1 MKLTYLILAQA
12 VILAASAAEPPFGA
26 GYYNPFDGKDCEII
40 WDAPTNQ
47 LPGSVKIWK
56 VIPTKFSPGTV
67 SNLLQL
73 AELKPSQRKRVDQDG
88 VFAGKD
94 VRFFGDRNDMRQL
107 NLIPSQGF
115 IVISRMD
122 ARALIPKEL
131 PSGVPDPKTAL
142 HLTLE
147 ILEKI
152 GIDRSEL
159 ATNSDGTLQAG
170 YTQGEVLHKDKRT
183 GLMVTNIDERQ
194 IFLKRQIEGIPVTGT
209 TDGVTAHFGNEGK
222 VGYLSVVWRAIKLE
236 RECPVPDAA
245 SFINR
250 IKSGQALIP
259 VWAQGGYKT
268 LTITKVSFSY
278 WESSGSE
285 PQTHIYPFAVLE
297 AKIDQQSKNSNV
309 QLFVPFVNE

>member
-1 MKLTYLILAQA
+1 MKLAFLILAQA
-12 VILAASAAEPPFGA
+12 VGLAASAAEPPLGA

-40 WDAPTNQ
+40 WDATTNQ
-47 LPGSVKIWK
+47 LPGSIKVWK
-56 VIPTKFSPGTV
+56 VIPTKFSPSTV
-67 SNLLQL
+67 SNLLQI
-73 AELKPSQRKRVDQDG
+73 ADLKPSQHKRVDQDG

-94 VRFFGDRNDMRQL
+94 VRFFGDRNDTRQL

-122 ARALIPKEL
+122 TRAQIPKEL

-142 HLTLE
+142 QLILE

-152 GIDRSEL
+152 GVDRSEL
-159 ATNSDGTLQAG
+159 ATNSDGKIQAG

-183 GLMVTNIDERQ
+183 GQVVTNIDERQ

-236 RECPVPDAA
+236 RECPVPDATD
-245 SFINR
+245 FINR
-250 IKSGQALIP
+250 IKSGRVLIP
-259 VWAQGGYKT
+259 VWAQGGYKS
-268 LTITKVSFSY
+268 LTITRVSLSY
-278 WESSGSE
+278 WENSGSE
-285 PQTHIYPFAVLE
+285 PQAYIYPFAVLE
-297 AKIDQQSKNSNV
+297 AKTDQQGENSKV
-309 QLFVPFVNE
+309 QLFVPFANE